1 MKNNR
6 LLIRLAGGMLAAALL
21 LTACGKAE
29 ENLKRATA
37 GKEISKSFPSA
48 GGGFPIWC
56 AET

>member
-29 ENLKRATA
+29 E
-37 GKEISKSFPSA
+37 KS
-48 GGGFPIWC
+48 
-56 AET
+56 